1 MSDDLVPQEAS
12 SIPVGAGMQAL
23 QKVGVLCA
31 KAALQQIWW
40 AGLAFDLGQTALEF
54 GYARQTERLL
64 TNIGDRID
72 KLEGGARERL
82 QADEV
87 YQLSAHAAIR
97 RMLMETNPRMAE
109 ALARAVVE
117 LGVSDL
123 EPTDRM
129 EIARGLDVLTE
140 PALHLLQMQYR
151 AQHDLLTEPEL
162 QAVDGDVK
170 GPMRFMA
177 LMYASMRLT
186 SWLAPTLELER
197 AGMIAVTLDNGTF
210 AEAHT
215 ATMAIRGQVVHL
227 QQVYPAGERVLRMC
241 FDDPAVPAFGA
252 FAPQPVQPQPECS
265 P

>member
-1 MSDDLVPQEAS
+1 LSNDITPIEDTSVSVSGTVQM
-12 SIPVGAGMQAL
+12 L
-23 QKVGVLCA
+23 QRVGVLCT
-31 KAALQQIWW
+31 KAALQQVWW
-40 AGLAFDLGQTALEF
+40 AGLAFDIGQTAVEF
-54 GYARQTERLL
+54 GYSRQTERLL
-64 TNIGDRID
+64 NRIGARID
-72 KLEGGARERL
+72 ALEDGARERL
-82 QADEV
+82 KADEV
-87 YQLSAHAAIR
+87 YQLSAQAAIR
-97 RMLMETNPRMAE
+97 CMLMEINPRMAE

-123 EPTDRM
+123 EPGERM
-129 EIARGLDVLTE
+129 EVARGLDALTE

-170 GPMRFMA
+170 KPMRFMA
-177 LMYASMRLT
+177 LMYSSMRLT

-197 AGMIAVTLDNGTF
+197 AGLIAVTLDNGTF

-227 QQVYPAGERVLRMC
+227 QDVYPAGERVLRMC

-252 FAPQPVQPQPECS
+252 YAVQPAQAPSERE